1 MIINKNNCKCKVTI
15 QPETIVQIM
24 RRVYA
29 SVRHTGCAISSHRTS
44 HAAIALHL
52 WAVAAKPIS
61 RKRD

>member
-44 HAAIALHL
+44 HAAIA
-52 WAVAAKPIS
+52 AAPVCSCSNANFPKA
-61 RKRD
+61 